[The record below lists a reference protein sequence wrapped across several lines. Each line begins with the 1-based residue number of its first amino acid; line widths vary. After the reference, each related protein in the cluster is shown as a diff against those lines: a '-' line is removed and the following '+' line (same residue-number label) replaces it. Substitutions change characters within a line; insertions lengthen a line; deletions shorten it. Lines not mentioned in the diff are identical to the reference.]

1 MNLWDR
7 IALLEQALASEMR
20 RREELERRLRNVVR
34 EGRVT
39 ELDATNNR
47 VRIAFAQDDQ
57 GKDVVGP
64 PIPWVERAGAIRTW
78 MPPSVGEQ
86 VMMFSPGGEISAA
99 SWALPGG
106 YSDQFQKPH
115 DKGAEHKLVIGG
127 TSLLMKDGEVRFVSA
142 KMVFEG
148 DVHLGGE
155 GGKLVHRKSDVDSG
169 GDIAV
174 GSASKVYAL

>member
-47 VRIAFAQDDQ
+47 VRIAFAQDDE
-57 GKDVVGP
+57 GKDVVLARGS
-64 PIPWVERAGAIRTW
+64 WVERAGAIRNGS
-78 MPPSVGEQ
+78 PSVGEQ
-86 VMMFSPGGEISAA
+86 VMSVLARRGDQRRELGAA
-99 SWALPGG
+99 SGG
-106 YSDQFQKPH
+106 YSNQFQKPH